1 MKVVRLLGA
10 LCVVLGTLSCQSGG
24 TTFEPIVIDLTAA
37 RTPSPTS
44 GAATPS
50 PTQAPQPT
58 VTPAAAAPVPSPA
71 PVAASSPSLS
81 RSLDPAR
88 EVPRTLEEIAVR
100 RMDAFNRRD
109 LEGLAALYAS
119 DAQIFDPPDRLRDS
133 GRDQIRQTYARRFS
147 SSSNARLS
155 ADGRMTEGNFVVERE
170 TESGAAGAPQ
180 SAIVISEVRDGKIVR
195 VWVLH

>member
-10 LCVVLGTLSCQSGG
+10 LCVALGTLSCQSGG

-37 RTPSPTS
+37 RTPSPTA

-50 PTQAPQPT
+50 PTSTPQPT
-58 VTPAAAAPVPSPA
+58 VTPAAMATAANPA
-71 PVAASSPSLS
+71 PGAAASPSSS
-81 RSLDPAR
+81 RSLDLAR
-88 EVPRTLEEIAVR
+88 EAPRTLEEIAVR
-100 RMDAFNRRD
+100 RIEGFNKRD
-109 LEGLAALYAS
+109 LDGLAALYAS

-147 SSSNARLS
+147 SSPSARLS

-170 TESGAAGAPQ
+170 TETGAAGASQ
-180 SAIVISEVRDGKIVR
+180 SAIVISEVRDGEIVR
-195 VWVLH
+195 VWILR